1 MEVSFHRVNSN
12 KFAKILEKLAKVRI
26 HQFGN
31 KNPGLDKPL
40 PPKSSSMLDDPHG
53 FHLRTSGFEPKS
65 TLLKSQGPNHHQGFF
80 SFKFGK
86 LGGLA
91 ILQKWT

>member
-1 MEVSFHRVNSN
+1 MEVSFHSVNSN
-12 KFAKILEKLAKVRI
+12 KFAKNLENLAKGQI

-31 KNPGLDKPL
+31 KNPGLNKPCT
-40 PPKSSSMLDDPHG
+40 PKSSSILDGRQG

-65 TLLKSQGPNHHQGFF
+65 TLLRSQGPNHHQGFF

>member
-1 MEVSFHRVNSN
+1 MEVSFHSVNSN

-40 PPKSSSMLDDPHG
+40 HP
-53 FHLRTSGFEPKS
+53 
-65 TLLKSQGPNHHQGFF
+65 QV
-80 SFKFGK
+80 KFNGRWPT
-86 LGGLA
+86 GLSPA
-91 ILQKWT
+91 H